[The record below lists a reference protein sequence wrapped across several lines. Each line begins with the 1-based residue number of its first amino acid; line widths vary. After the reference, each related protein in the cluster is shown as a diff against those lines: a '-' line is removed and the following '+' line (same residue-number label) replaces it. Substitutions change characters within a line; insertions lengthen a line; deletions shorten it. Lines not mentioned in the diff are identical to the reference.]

1 MEIHE
6 TKRFVLKGF
15 ELGTTLSK
23 PWVNQ
28 IGLFFP
34 HKNNPVAHHQ
44 RRIMQ
49 SSHDALRRNILSN
62 WFVTSS
68 LYRWMRWVNNSI
80 KLPSSGKIQTWSI
93 CTLAIWIPSSNTEP
107 SLQFLPLNVVFGQ
120 FLSVSSLVERRS
132 YVQWYMLPSNR
143 RILDKLD
150 GVIMKFLFCVQV
162 IEKAQKKAQFS
173 FVGKG
178 KLFIIDR
185 SSRNSTLF
193 SPLRSAWPFSE
204 MQPRQRRFGEFW
216 GIFTLGSRKLRF

>member
-6 TKRFVLKGF
+6 TKRFALKGF

-34 HKNNPVAHHQ
+34 NKNNPVAHHQ
-44 RRIMQ
+44 RRIML

-80 KLPSSGKIQTWSI
+80 KLPSSGKIQTWFI
-93 CTLAIWIPSSNTEP
+93 CTLAIWIPSSTYSTFSAIFTAECGLRPNHFC
-107 SLQFLPLNVVFGQ
+107 QFFGGKA
-120 FLSVSSLVERRS
+120 FVCAVE
-132 YVQWYMLPSNR
+132 LPSNR

-193 SPLRSAWPFSE
+193 SSLRSAWPFSE

-216 GIFTLGSRKLRF
+216 GIFTLWSRKLRF